1 MDAQKKSE
9 IIKGA
14 FINGVVNA
22 VINAG
27 FQYFA
32 LKDKAPISLSV
43 DSITNTEETV
53 LGASVGLALSLAMI
67 LTVVAYFTIKEEKVP
82 FFPTAFWLTIKHGF
96 FTFGV
101 ITALAVLW
109 QRYMGTVEVSLV
121 TALIVIGVIG
131 GAVAAIVNYLTIR
144 ACIIPNSVNTKTY

>member
-9 IIKGA
+9 ITKGA
-14 FINGVVNA
+14 LINGVINA
-22 VINAG
+22 VING
-27 FQYFA
+27 GLQYFF
-32 LKDKAPISLSV
+32 LKDKAPIALSV

-53 LGASVGLALSLAMI
+53 LGATVGLALSLAMI
-67 LTVVAYFTIKEEKVP
+67 LTVVAYFTIKGEKVP

-96 FTFGV
+96 FTFGI

-121 TALIVIGVIG
+121 TALIVIGVIAG
-131 GAVAAIVNYLTIR
+131 IVAGIVNYLTIKK
-144 ACIIPNSVNTKTY
+144 CVLSEPKNIS